1 VRILVL
7 GGTRF
12 VGRAITE
19 AALGR
24 GDTVTLFNR
33 GKTSPGLYPGV
44 ETVTGDRATD
54 LARLEGRQWDAVVD
68 VAGYDPEVVRISA
81 EAFGKTAGR
90 YVFVSTSSV
99 YADQSSRAG
108 RQGGRRPGGDAP
120 RPVES

>member
-1 VRILVL
+1 VRILIL

-24 GDTVTLFNR
+24 GDKVTLFNR

-68 VAGYDPEVVRISA
+68 VAGYDPEIVRISA

-90 YVFVSTSSV
+90 SCTPTRAVAPASLRARPSSDCST
-99 YADQSSRAG
+99 A
-108 RQGGRRPGGDAP
+108 
-120 RPVES
+120 